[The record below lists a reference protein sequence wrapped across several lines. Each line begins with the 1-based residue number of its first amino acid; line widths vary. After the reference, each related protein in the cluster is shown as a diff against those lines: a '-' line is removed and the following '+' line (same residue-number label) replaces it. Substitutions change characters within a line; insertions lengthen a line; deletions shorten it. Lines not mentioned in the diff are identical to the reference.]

1 MCLSCV
7 CLCGCACKCCGCCV
21 VAGKQHRCCCCIF
34 TEEETGIRLR
44 AFTEISAEHRR
55 LPLEMIGVL
64 AVLINYLFTQTSM
77 RPLLIPASLM

>member
-1 MCLSCV
+1 MCVSCV

-44 AFTEISAEHRR
+44 ALTEISAKHKR
-55 LPLEMIGVL
+55 LLLEMIDL
-64 AVLINYLFTQTSM
+64 LEVLINYLFTQSST
-77 RPLLIPASLM
+77 RPVLIPAS